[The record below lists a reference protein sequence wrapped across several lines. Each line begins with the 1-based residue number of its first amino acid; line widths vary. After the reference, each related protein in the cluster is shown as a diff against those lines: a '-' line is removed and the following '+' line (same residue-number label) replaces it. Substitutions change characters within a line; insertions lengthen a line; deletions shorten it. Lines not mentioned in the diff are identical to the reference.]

1 MIRGYVNQID
11 LDRWFKRLPLKV
23 IYKDDV
29 RVLIHYRR
37 AVDGYSIV
45 IKEERVAPRRYT
57 MYVYHMFI
65 TFDFV
70 LVHAHFK
77 YKVETPIRWWLNL
90 KVGERL
96 SLEKL
101 FKLLRGET

>member
-1 MIRGYVNQID
+1 
-11 LDRWFKRLPLKV
+11 
-23 IYKDDV
+23 
-29 RVLIHYRR
+29 
-37 AVDGYSIV
+37 
-45 IKEERVAPRRYT
+45 

-90 KVGERL
+90 KVSERL

>member
-1 MIRGYVNQID
+1 MGFVNQID
-11 LDRWFKRLPLKV
+11 LDRWWKGLLLRV

-37 AVDGYSIV
+37 AVDGYSVV

-70 LVHAHFK
+70 LFYAHFK
-77 YKVETPIRWWLNL
+77 YKVENTYKVELNL